1 MPLRYYITGVLFVG
15 SIIAGIVCIC
25 FFSQSVEKP
34 SWLIGT
40 GIALI
45 SVVPFFLGLVTLG
58 IRRTVKPKKYWD
70 N

>member
-1 MPLRYYITGVLFVG
+1 MPLRYYITGVLFIG

-25 FFSQSVEKP
+25 IFSQSAEKP
-34 SWLIGT
+34 GWLIGT

-45 SVVPFFLGLVTLG
+45 SVVPFFLGWVLLG
-58 IRRTVKPKKYWD
+58 IKRTVKPKKYQD